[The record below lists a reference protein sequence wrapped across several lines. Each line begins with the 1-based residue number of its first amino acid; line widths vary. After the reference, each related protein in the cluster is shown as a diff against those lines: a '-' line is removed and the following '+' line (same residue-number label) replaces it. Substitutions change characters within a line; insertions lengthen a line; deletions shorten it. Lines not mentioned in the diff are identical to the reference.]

1 MPDQVSLAV
10 RPRPGTGKGEARSLR
25 RQGRVPAV
33 AYGSGLPSTPVS
45 VDARELYHAL
55 RTDAGTN
62 AIIQMEIDG
71 GSHLTLAREIH
82 RHPVRRE
89 ILHVDFVA
97 VSRDVKVTVDVAI
110 HLVGHAPGQDE
121 GGVLDQVRFTVP
133 IEVLPLEVP
142 EAFELDVSDMQIGD
156 VKRVADLQ
164 IPAGVTIL
172 DDPEWSVVTLNPPQA
187 EVPEDTETEVIGDEG
202 GPLAEGADMADAA
215 EEAASDAE

>member
-10 RPRPGTGKGEARSLR
+10 RPRPGNGKGEARSLR
-25 RQGRVPAV
+25 SQGRVPAV
-33 AYGSGLPSTPVS
+33 AYGSGLDAVPLS

-71 GSHLTLAREIH
+71 ASHLTLAREIH

-110 HLVGHAPGQDE
+110 HLVGEAPGVDE

-142 EAFELDVSDMQIGD
+142 ESFELDISDMQIGD
-156 VKRVADLQ
+156 VKRVEDLQ
-164 IPAGVTIL
+164 VPEGVAIL
-172 DDPEWSVVTLNPPQA
+172 DDPEYSVVTLNAPQVEEVA
-187 EVPEDTETEVIGDEG
+187 EETETTLVGDEEALVGDEG
-202 GPLAEGADMADAA
+202 ELGDEAAADADT
-215 EEAASDAE
+215 E